1 MMCEHA
7 SAEEPSISL
16 CIFFQINCKVL
27 CVVLVSKYRR
37 FSRLVRVNV
46 YVSSS
51 LVCRHQIHAA
61 ATETHVFWLVKN
73 SINTEPWHCE
83 DERCRA
89 SSEKVCSMFIKN
101 QTFLCTTST
110 CIFLNY
116 FFPFIDNILNIPP
129 HSTIRCGPLKQR
141 TDVKGVVFNFKENDC
156 DLRVCNISS
165 EIHLDH
171 WFLFHLQTVAPKWIK
186 LLCFLLN
193 CP

>member
-1 MMCEHA
+1 MCTSQFA
-7 SAEEPSISL
+7 RLGRSL
-16 CIFFQINCKVL
+16 
-27 CVVLVSKYRR
+27 
-37 FSRLVRVNV
+37 
-46 YVSSS
+46 
-51 LVCRHQIHAA
+51 CRHQIHAA

-89 SSEKVCSMFIKN
+89 SSEKVYSMFIKN

-116 FFPFIDNILNIPP
+116 FFPFIDNILNIPS

-141 TDVKGVVFNFKENDC
+141 TDVKGVVFNFKDNDC
-156 DLRVCNISS
+156 DLRDCNISS

>member
-16 CIFFQINCKVL
+16 CIFFQINCKV
-27 CVVLVSKYRR
+27 VLVSKYRR

-51 LVCRHQIHAA
+51 LDSVGRFAG
-61 ATETHVFWLVKN
+61 TETHVFWLVKN

-110 CIFLNY
+110 CIFLKY
-116 FFPFIDNILNIPP
+116 FFPFIDNILNIPS
-129 HSTIRCGPLKQR
+129 HSTIRCGPLKQG
-141 TDVKGVVFNFKENDC
+141 TDVKGVVFNFKEN
-156 DLRVCNISS
+156 
-165 EIHLDH
+165 
-171 WFLFHLQTVAPKWIK
+171 
-186 LLCFLLN
+186 
-193 CP
+193 

>member
-16 CIFFQINCKVL
+16 CIFFQINCKV
-27 CVVLVSKYRR
+27 VLVSKYRR

-46 YVSSS
+46 YARLGRS
-51 LVCRHQIHAA
+51 LCRHQIHAA

-116 FFPFIDNILNIPP
+116 FFPFIDDILNIPS

-141 TDVKGVVFNFKENDC
+141 TDVKGVVFNFKDNDC

>member
-1 MMCEHA
+1 MCTSAVRSVALPA
-7 SAEEPSISL
+7 SNT
-16 CIFFQINCKVL
+16 C
-27 CVVLVSKYRR
+27 RR
-37 FSRLVRVNV
+37 HR
-46 YVSSS
+46 
-51 LVCRHQIHAA
+51 
-61 ATETHVFWLVKN
+61 
-73 SINTEPWHCE
+73 NTEPWHCE

-116 FFPFIDNILNIPP
+116 FFPFIDDILNIPS

-141 TDVKGVVFNFKENDC
+141 TDGVVFNFKENDC